1 MNKELI
7 ILGIIAVIAVVGII
21 AFIVMKDKNKP
32 SMSHTEKFDISVD
45 PLTAGAY
52 DYLNAVSCP
61 KRAPCTNRTQY
72 GGLNAEYDEYVS
84 VKDFI
89 ETYENNGDF
98 SNPNLARVTAKRYCQ
113 MLYPNHIEYF
123 TGCKGYSSFGE
134 CEIATEEEIHKMYP
148 KTDFLKKR

>member
-7 ILGIIAVIAVVGII
+7 IIGIIGVIVVVGII
-21 AFIVMKDKNKP
+21 TFIVMKDKNKSTIP
-32 SMSHTEKFDISVD
+32 PEKFDISVD

-61 KRAPCTNRTQY
+61 ERAPCTNRTQY

-98 SNPNLARVTAKRYCQ
+98 SDPNLARVTAKRYCQ

-123 TGCKGYSSFGE
+123 TGCKGYSSFGQ
-134 CEIATEEEIHKMYP
+134 CEIGTKEEIRKMYP
-148 KTDFLKKR
+148 QTDFLKKR

>member
-7 ILGIIAVIAVVGII
+7 IIGIIGVIVVVGII
-21 AFIVMKDKNKP
+21 AFIVMKDKNKSTIP
-32 SMSHTEKFDISVD
+32 PEKFDISVD

-61 KRAPCTNRTQY
+61 ERAPCTNRTQY

-98 SNPNLARVTAKRYCQ
+98 SDPNLARVTAKRYCQ

-123 TGCKGYSSFGE
+123 TGCKGYLSFGE
-134 CEIATEEEIHKMYP
+134 CEIGTKEEIRKMYP
-148 KTDFLKKR
+148 QTDFLKKR